1 MAPLS
6 NRDLAKHLIV
16 ETAFLDYC
24 RLSAITDAD
33 IDQLYEQVAK
43 LNRLDHDEDME
54 TVIAYD
60 LESVHSK
67 DDLRAR
73 IKEMRHQTAQK
84 IFDYYN
90 LSDENAGIVRNTM
103 TGIGIPKDTAQ
114 KLTTAI
120 AERTLD
126 QPFDQKKSM
135 ADKLYDML
143 QGKQKLLK
151 ERLATDYET
160 YRQTKVPN
168 PVIQDIEPGINEHLS
183 GMTRE
188 QAMEYET
195 KKEDYD
201 FRQKL
206 RADFSRPEGIR
217 PAFLKL
223 YGTMMENGK
232 NQAQKPNSASNFDA
246 FRKQMEQM
254 FGENAPQEIDRALGI
269 NAAEKAP
276 DALRQ
281 EREKQYVVKCQEIYF
296 KTMAGILSHKA
307 EFDRNSGNNVSDY
320 QIYVQTIERDFIRGL
335 CNGQT
340 NLNCLAFVEPDNTV
354 AKSKKEE
361 LALRKKY
368 KDETAENQIVSVHHK
383 LPLGAAR
390 DIFRKIFGKTDE
402 RAELAGASALVNN
415 LGNMSLII
423 GKRTHQELEANGNY
437 VVTANSDNMIFA
449 ARVNKEFLTSES
461 LRIPSYLKEGIRKYA
476 LPSGKDNIVKVNMNF
491 SEAQEIAKQRQKL
504 KAPSVATNIIGKFRQ
519 FWKTAIAK

>member
-151 ERLATDYET
+151 EKLAADYKT
-160 YRQTKVPN
+160 YKQTKVSN

-188 QAMEYET
+188 RSLRYT
-195 KKEDYD
+195 TPKEDEP
-201 FRQKL
+201 FRDKI
-206 RADFSRPEGIR
+206 RDIYKSPKGIR

-232 NQAQKPNSASNFDA
+232 NQAQRPNSASNFDA
-246 FRKQMEQM
+246 FCQQMEQM

-281 EREKQYVVKCQEIYF
+281 ERERLYAGKCQEIYF
-296 KTMAGILSHKA
+296 KTMAGILSHKI
-307 EFDRNSGNNVSDY
+307 EFDRAHSYLYNDY
-320 QIYVQTIERDFIRGL
+320 TNYAQNINDHFIGGL
-335 CNGQT
+335 LNGET
-340 NLNCLAFVEPDNTV
+340 NIRSLAFADPKEDY
-354 AKSKKEE
+354 SKKPEE
-361 LALRKKY
+361 
-368 KDETAENQIVSVHHK
+368 EQIVSVHHK
-383 LPLGAAR
+383 LPVGSAR
-390 DIFRKIFGKTDE
+390 DVFRKLFGKRNE
-402 RAELAGASALVNN
+402 EQELAGASSLVNN

-423 GKRTHQELEANGNY
+423 GQKTHASLEARGNY
-437 VVTANSDNMIFA
+437 VVTAQDDNMIFA
-449 ARVNKEFLTSES
+449 ARIDKSLLTDNS
-461 LRIPSYLKEGIRKYA
+461 LKIPPYLKEGIKKYA
-476 LPSGKDNIVKVNMNF
+476 LNSINGGMVKVNMNF
-491 SEAQEIAKQRQKL
+491 PEAPEMQQMRREL